1 MVQWPSLLF
10 THTSKHTWTK
20 HNMFYMLQYTQY
32 HTHFIP
38 GWQVQRFITQAASS
52 DVSLSICVLKC
63 CCKTGCDSWSLENH
77 SNGFDGSIIS
87 LLTIVLVHSHFS
99 CHIFLFQNIF
109 VDPLTP
115 LVHMKNL
122 NLMVLKRSDLCFET
136 RADTHNHIQNIIFNR
151 STTKHSLKFDSRLY
165 KFMIEVSCVI
175 LFQF

>member
-1 MVQWPSLLF
+1 M
-10 THTSKHTWTK
+10 
-20 HNMFYMLQYTQY
+20 
-32 HTHFIP
+32 
-38 GWQVQRFITQAASS
+38 
-52 DVSLSICVLKC
+52 
-63 CCKTGCDSWSLENH
+63 
-77 SNGFDGSIIS
+77 
-87 LLTIVLVHSHFS
+87 LVHSHFS

-165 KFMIEVSCVI
+165 KFMIEVSCFI
-175 LFQF
+175 LFSVLISFRCFLFKKDKVKGIDDHFGIYTYSHSGQESDEKINTLMPVCSYVATISSCLA